1 MAAQD
6 LRSSFRDLTV
16 ADPDMQ
22 IIYRRFGGATL
33 DTATGVKTIAN
44 IPKGTRIIDAKCT
57 VVTALTGTA
66 YTFDIEVNDGT
77 TTTTLISG
85 QTSTAVNTA
94 RVTGTVSGD
103 ALMAAAGTIR
113 LNCTTATAV
122 TTPPVVLVAVTV
134 VRENAI
140 G

>member
-6 LRSSFRDLTV
+6 LRSAFRDVTV

-22 IIYRRFGGATL
+22 TIYRRFGGATL
-33 DTATGVKTIAN
+33 DTGTGVKTIAN
-44 IPKGTRIIDAKCT
+44 IPKGARVVDCKST

-66 YTFDIEVNDGT
+66 YTFDIETNDGT

-94 RVTGTVSGD
+94 RITGTTSGD
-103 ALMAAAGTIR
+103 ALMAAAATVR
-113 LNCTTATAV
+113 LNCTTATSV
-122 TTPPVVLVAVTV
+122 TTPPVVLVSITF
-134 VRENAI
+134 VREVAN
-140 G
+140 